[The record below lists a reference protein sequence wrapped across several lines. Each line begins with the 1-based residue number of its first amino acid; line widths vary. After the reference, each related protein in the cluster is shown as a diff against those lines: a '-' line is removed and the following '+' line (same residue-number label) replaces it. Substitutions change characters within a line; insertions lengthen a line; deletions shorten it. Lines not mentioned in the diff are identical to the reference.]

1 MQVIDW
7 HDKNKS
13 IKHLVDKKLELNDN
27 EVRQVREVVKIA
39 LLCVQTEPE
48 PRPSMN
54 FVLACLEGRAKFTL
68 ESRMHT
74 KVNRNINIG
83 ANQPLPMG
91 EPNTSEITEGIEMPL
106 RSFEGPWLNSSHYTQ
121 EQ

>member
-39 LLCVQTEPE
+39 LLCVQTKPK

-54 FVLACLEGRAKFTL
+54 FVCATNFNNILLEFIFTTREKNFKNL
-68 ESRMHT
+68 GLQY
-74 KVNRNINIG
+74 V
-83 ANQPLPMG
+83 
-91 EPNTSEITEGIEMPL
+91 
-106 RSFEGPWLNSSHYTQ
+106 
-121 EQ
+121 

>member
-39 LLCVQTEPE
+39 LLCVQTESE